1 MPRVF
6 DGEICGAAVWNP
18 HLLPQI
24 PRRSVNLVFEF
35 GASVLTVKKASQG
48 ECWKSETQEKAGFSK
63 KEKEKKSRYYV
74 GTSELS
80 FIHVSPLHDSDGPLL
95 VLSTSNT
102 RVPPSTLLKYVWISS
117 VMAWTHHRPI
127 WRETGDHPANTT

>member
-48 ECWKSETQEKAGFSK
+48 GVLEVSDPRKGGIFKK
-63 KEKEKKSRYYV
+63 RKRKEK
-74 GTSELS
+74 
-80 FIHVSPLHDSDGPLL
+80 
-95 VLSTSNT
+95 
-102 RVPPSTLLKYVWISS
+102 
-117 VMAWTHHRPI
+117 
-127 WRETGDHPANTT
+127 